1 MTSPS
6 RAGHLPLPAEAG
18 LHPSPLWPLGEDSR
32 SPHRRAGTHFP
43 RHTAHESLRERAP
56 LGFPQLALRGASGA
70 VHLLLPGTPQP
81 SPGWPLTT
89 VSSGGPRP
97 LSPLDAALSDPR
109 SQPLLLRA
117 FCTWGEESYPT
128 LLLLGA
134 PQHMWMPC
142 GSLSALSDATALAA
156 DASSAPVPPAA
167 PDLSGQATGVTGR
180 PPHPN
185 RAGCGLR
192 CGRPGKDT
200 HPTLQVTQANG
211 VGRLSFLGPNAKGL
225 AFLAASLFICPRLAL
240 LSLLTLSG

>member
-1 MTSPS
+1 MRSAPHLAPAPRVTSPS

-56 LGFPQLALRGASGA
+56 LGFPQLALRGSSGA

-180 PPHPN
+180 PPQQSRLRAAVRKAGQRHPPN
-185 RAGCGLR
+185 P
-192 CGRPGKDT
+192 PG
-200 HPTLQVTQANG
+200 HSGQRGGA
-211 VGRLSFLGPNAKGL
+211 
-225 AFLAASLFICPRLAL
+225 AL
-240 LSLLTLSG
+240 LSRPKRERLSLSCC